1 MNLVKLTKFGDSYMV
16 VNVYE
21 AKTNMSKL
29 MHLLETGQEKEIIVC
44 NRGNPVLR
52 WVPIVNASSS
62 ARPLGLLKGKYPK
75 SDPQSFFELDEEIA
89 SEFEDE

>member
-1 MNLVKLTKFGDSYMV
+1 MV

-29 MHLLETGQEKEIIVC
+29 MRLLESGQEKEIIVC
-44 NRGNPVLR
+44 NRGTPVLR
-52 WVPIVNASSS
+52 WVPISNQTANP
-62 ARPLGLLKGKYPK
+62 RRFGILKGRYPE

-89 SEFEDE
+89 KEFEGN

>member
-1 MNLVKLTKFGDSYMV
+1 MV

-29 MHLLETGQEKEIIVC
+29 MHLVESGQEKEIIVC

-52 WVPIVNASSS
+52 WVPIAASSQNP
-62 ARPLGLLKGKYPK
+62 RPFGILKGKYPK
-75 SDPQSFFELDEEIA
+75 SDLGSFFELDEEIA
-89 SEFEDE
+89 KEFEGE